1 MLISAC
7 AESGLTNTQTQ
18 PPDQTSAQT
27 QPPDQ
32 TNTQT
37 KPPDQTN
44 TPAQPPDPT
53 SAQTQSPDQLKDFQ
67 ARIDNYMEIHKKARA
82 SVPALPKETTDAA
95 KIASH
100 QQQLAARIRSL
111 RSNALAGEV
120 FSPAN
125 RQMVVTTIK
134 QKTEGKDGAGAKA
147 TILGEGNPKS
157 GESPAQINLAVN
169 STYPTSAPLSTM
181 PPSLLMALP
190 TLPQGLEFRFVG
202 RNLIL
207 LDTEANLIVDFIPN
221 AV

>member
-7 AESGLTNTQTQ
+7 EESGA
-18 PPDQTSAQT
+18 TSS
-27 QPPDQ
+27 
-32 TNTQT
+32 QT
-37 KPPDQTN
+37 KPPEQW
-44 TPAQPPDPT
+44 
-53 SAQTQSPDQLKDFQ
+53 KDFQ
-67 ARIDNYMEIHKKARA
+67 ARIDKYMEIHKKADA
-82 SVPALPKETTDAA
+82 GLPALPKETTDTTLIA
-95 KIASH
+95 KH
-100 QQQLAARIRSL
+100 QQQLAERIRSL
-111 RSNALAGEV
+111 RPNALAGEI

-134 QKTEGKDGAGAKA
+134 QKTEGKDGAAAKA

-157 GESPAQINLAVN
+157 AETPAQVNLAVN
-169 STYPTSAPLSTM
+169 STYPTTAPLSTM
-181 PPSLLMALP
+181 PPSVLMALP